1 MNKEIWISIDIIYT
15 ECSVENILYDANDL
29 TVQLTR
35 HDNGKILSV
44 KFCNVMS
51 YRVTLEQFRWA
62 DAGIGGKTTPLY
74 EIRNSNYIEWIMNCG
89 MQQLYSSSLPLKHFA
104 IKTTEHVIDVITT
117 ERFSISE

>member
-1 MNKEIWISIDIIYT
+1 MEKEIWHPICDIST

-29 TVQLTR
+29 TVELTLY
-35 HDNGKILSV
+35 DNGQMLRV
-44 KFCNVMS
+44 KFGNVMS

-117 ERFSISE
+117 ERYSISE